1 MSDYCKGL
9 TVAFDSPL
17 DEETTDCIAS
27 AIRMIVHVA
36 GVDKSL
42 DKYDDHMNRMMA
54 TTAIRKKLIGILFE
68 ENKK

>member
-1 MSDYCKGL
+1 MGEHYKGL
-9 TVAFDSPL
+9 TVSFDDSL

-42 DKYDDHMNRMMA
+42 DNHQDVMNRRMA
-54 TTAIRKKLIGILFE
+54 TFAIRKKLMGILFE
-68 ENKK
+68 GNKT

>member
-1 MSDYCKGL
+1 MGEHYKGL
-9 TVAFDSPL
+9 TVSFDDAL

-42 DKYDDHMNRMMA
+42 DNHQDVMNRRMA
-54 TTAIRKKLIGILFE
+54 TFAIRKKLMGILFE
-68 ENKK
+68 GNKT